1 MRENHELYSPGCFGC
16 GALALLNFTT
26 PYTGLS
32 LGWSA
37 WTIGAAGVF
46 AGLPGTVLLVVLKI
60 LYCNNGT

>member
-1 MRENHELYSPGCFGC
+1 MGKIKSFFFSAFLGV

-37 WTIGAAGVF
+37 WTVGTGVLL
-46 AGLPGTVLLVVLKI
+46 GLPGTVLLVVLKI
-60 LYCNNGT
+60 LL